1 MVTKII
7 TQHLRHPKS
16 TPMGW
21 VTRKLMERNN
31 RFLEENA
38 VRLCEIQADNTV
50 LEVGFGPGLGLQE
63 AVQYLTD
70 PRGKLLGLDY
80 SEYMHKVARERLWDH
95 IASGKVRLFQ
105 GRVESIPLP
114 ACSVDKVYHC
124 NCHLYWPDMRA
135 GNAELLRVMR
145 PGALMVSTLNLDF
158 LRWGLSWGFLQGA
171 NVEPKPYLEALRAAG
186 FTDVRLEEKY
196 DKGRKFEA
204 IFATAEK

>member
-7 TQHLRHPKS
+7 TQHLGHPKS
-16 TPMGW
+16 TLMGW
-21 VTRKLMERNN
+21 VTQSLMKRNN

-80 SEYMHKVARERLWDH
+80 SEYMHKVARERLRDH

>member
-7 TQHLRHPKS
+7 TQHLGHPKS
-16 TPMGW
+16 TLMGW
-21 VTRKLMERNN
+21 VTQSLMKQNN

-80 SEYMHKVARERLWDH
+80 SEYMHKVARERLRDH

>member
-1 MVTKII
+1 MVTKIV
-7 TQHLRHPKS
+7 TQHLGHPKS
-16 TPMGW
+16 TLMGW
-21 VTRKLMERNN
+21 VTQSLMKRTN
-31 RFLEENA
+31 RVLEENA

-80 SEYMHKVARERLWDH
+80 SEYMHKVARERLRDH

-158 LRWGLSWGFLQGA
+158 LRWGLAWGFLQGA

-186 FTDVRLEEKY
+186 FTYVRLEEKY